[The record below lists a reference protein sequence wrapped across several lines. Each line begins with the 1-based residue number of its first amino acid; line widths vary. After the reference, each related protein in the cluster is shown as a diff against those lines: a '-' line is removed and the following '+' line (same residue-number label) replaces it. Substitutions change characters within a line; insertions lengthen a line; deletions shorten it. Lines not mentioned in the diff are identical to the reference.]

1 MNLRRIATMLGIT
14 ALALTLASP
23 ALAGRGHGWR
33 GGQAAQGAAMGAGGG
48 TQQRLRDGSGAGSPA
63 MTRRHKRLRDGSCLS
78 APTPTTDTAAD
89 APDTTDT
96 TASE

>member
-63 MTRRHKRLRDGSCLS
+63 MTRQHKRLRDGSCLS
-78 APTPTTDTAAD
+78 APAPAPAAD
-89 APDTTDT
+89 APDTTTDT
-96 TASE
+96 TAPE